1 MLPSTAAR
9 YLPKDFV
16 EASRVGGIFTITAY
30 VLMFICFFCELTSF
44 LRSDTTSALM
54 LDTRSNDN
62 LQINFDVDFF
72 DIECRNL
79 QVSVYAQGSK
89 EPLGMVAKDFWL
101 RSVDS
106 KGRAFG
112 MAFRPGD
119 NDASDSSRSSQGDK
133 NDNQQEDEH
142 EKIMKRLQKED
153 GKAELDSDWLSS
165 HDGFKHKSF
174 EHVIEG
180 HDFTFINFFAEWCS
194 HCRQFHPL
202 WSLLAKKIHEDGNRM
217 QPMTFPDRDGK
228 LRSVRLVK
236 MNCVDFK
243 QLCHD
248 KGIDAY
254 PTLRLYKADGSF
266 AVYEGKR
273 DEAELMRWIERTVK
287 MKSYG
292 WGKNHEEFERGC
304 NAKGYFSVPRVPG
317 HLELMAGG
325 GDQTLNPRMTN
336 VSHKVNHLSF
346 SNPEDGKYHRKSW
359 VGLPH
364 NVLDHVC
371 PLDGTIWATRN
382 YHEAYVH
389 DFKIVSTISQ
399 RGYTAYQMAH
409 NPRLSRLYEEVVPQA
424 QFHWDVEPFSVVIN
438 SYEKRW
444 YDFCTSTFAIV
455 GGVFVIMRLFSQVS
469 RTTVSK
475 VTKVVGAETRNR
487 KGHNVLHND

>member
-1 MLPSTAAR
+1 MLPSAAAR

-16 EASRVGGIFTITAY
+16 EASQVGGIFTIAAY
-30 VLMFICFFCELTSF
+30 AVMFIVFFCELASF
-44 LRSDTTSALM
+44 LRSDSYSALM
-54 LDTRSNDN
+54 LDRRSNDN

-79 QVSVYAQGSK
+79 KVAVYAQGSQ
-89 EPLGMVAKDFWL
+89 ESLSMAAKDFWL

-106 KGRAFG
+106 KGRPFG
-112 MAFRPGD
+112 MAFKPSDTDD
-119 NDASDSSRSSQGDK
+119 NDSSDPPKKGGG
-133 NDNQQEDEH
+133 EYEEH
-142 EKIMKRLQKED
+142 VKTVKKLEKED

-174 EHVIEG
+174 EHVIEA
-180 HDFTFINFFAEWCS
+180 HDYTLINFFAEWCS

-202 WSLLAKKIHEDGNRM
+202 WSMIAKKIHENGDKN
-217 QPMTFPDRDGK
+217 QPMTFPDRDGNQ
-228 LRSVRLVK
+228 RTVRLVK
-236 MNCVDFK
+236 VNCVDFK

-254 PTLRLYKADGSF
+254 PTLRLYKADSSF
-266 AVYEGKR
+266 SVYEGHR
-273 DEAELMRWIERTVK
+273 DEADLMRWIERTVK

-292 WGKNHEEFERGC
+292 WGKSHEEFERGC

-364 NVLDHVC
+364 NVLDHLC
-371 PLDGTIWATRN
+371 PLDGTIWATKN

-389 DFKIVSTISQ
+389 DFKIVSTVSQ
-399 RGYTAYQMAH
+399 RGYTSYQMSH
-409 NPRLSRLYEEVVPQA
+409 NPRLSRLFEEVVPQA
-424 QFHWDVEPFSVVIN
+424 QFHWDVEPFSIVIK
-438 SYEKRW
+438 SYEKKW
-444 YDFCTSTFAIV
+444 YDFCTSTLAIL
-455 GGVFVIMRLFSQVS
+455 GGTFVVMRLFSQVS
-469 RTTVSK
+469 RVTVNR
-475 VTKVVGAETRNR
+475 VTKVVQGEIRSR
-487 KGHNVLHND
+487 KGGHNELHFD